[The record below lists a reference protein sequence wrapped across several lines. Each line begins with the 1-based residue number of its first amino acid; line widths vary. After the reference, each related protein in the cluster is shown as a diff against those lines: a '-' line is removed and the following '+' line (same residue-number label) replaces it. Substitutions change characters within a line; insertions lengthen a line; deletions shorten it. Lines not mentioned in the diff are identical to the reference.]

1 MGANTKLTFAL
12 ALVECDLKKY
22 FPSNQFCIDPVDMI
36 PLNVFQPPRI
46 AISYFFFKLDGM
58 GFRKIML
65 IMQPPLMTG
74 VLVWVMDLIL
84 LNKIRRK
91 MQLLNGGGPEM
102 SWFRV
107 I

>member
-1 MGANTKLTFAL
+1 MYSSHL
-12 ALVECDLKKY
+12 ALPY
-22 FPSNQFCIDPVDMI
+22 HF
-36 PLNVFQPPRI
+36 
-46 AISYFFFKLDGM
+46 FFFKLDGM

-74 VLVWVMDLIL
+74 VLVWIMDLIL
-84 LNKIRRK
+84 LNKIRQK

>member
-1 MGANTKLTFAL
+1 M
-12 ALVECDLKKY
+12 
-22 FPSNQFCIDPVDMI
+22 CIDPVDTI

-46 AISYFFFKLDGM
+46 AISFFFYLFFLKLDGM

-74 VLVWVMDLIL
+74 VFVWVMDLIL
-84 LNKIRRK
+84 LNKIRQK
-91 MQLLNGGGPEM
+91 MQLLKGGGPEM

>member
-1 MGANTKLTFAL
+1 
-12 ALVECDLKKY
+12 
-22 FPSNQFCIDPVDMI
+22 
-36 PLNVFQPPRI
+36 
-46 AISYFFFKLDGM
+46 M

-91 MQLLNGGGPEM
+91 MQLNGGGPECHG
-102 SWFRV
+102 SGSSNKLV
-107 I
+107 K

>member
-46 AISYFFFKLDGM
+46 AISYFFLNLMEWVQEDYVNYAATFNDWCSCLD
-58 GFRKIML
+58 
-65 IMQPPLMTG
+65 
-74 VLVWVMDLIL
+74 
-84 LNKIRRK
+84 
-91 MQLLNGGGPEM
+91 NGSDTAE
-102 SWFRV
+102 
-107 I
+107 

>member
-1 MGANTKLTFAL
+1 
-12 ALVECDLKKY
+12 
-22 FPSNQFCIDPVDMI
+22 
-36 PLNVFQPPRI
+36 
-46 AISYFFFKLDGM
+46 
-58 GFRKIML
+58 ML

-102 SWFRV
+102 S
-107 I
+107 